1 MIPVSEDMRID
12 VIPRRTMKN
21 RITIINEE
29 ITHGIPVFT
38 FSFLIIGKNTNESMK
53 ERTTG
58 IKTLAMVLHRK
69 PASTT
74 ARNNKR

>member
-1 MIPVSEDMRID
+1 MIPVSEVTKID
-12 VIPRRTMKN
+12 VIPRRMIKN

-29 ITHGIPVFT
+29 ITHGIPVLT
-38 FSFLIIGKNTNESMK
+38 FSFLMIGKNTKESMK

-58 IKTLAMVLHRK
+58 IKTLDMVLHRK

-74 ARNNKR
+74 ARNRTR

>member
-1 MIPVSEDMRID
+1 MPVSDVTRID

-21 RITIINEE
+21 RTTIINEE

-38 FSFLIIGKNTNESMK
+38 FSFLIIGKNTNESMN

-58 IKTLAMVLHRK
+58 IKTLDIGLHRK
-69 PASTT
+69 PARITVK
-74 ARNNKR
+74 KRSR

>member
-1 MIPVSEDMRID
+1 MIPVSDVTKID
-12 VIPRRTMKN
+12 VIPRRMIKN

-29 ITHGIPVFT
+29 ITHGIPVLT
-38 FSFLIIGKNTNESMK
+38 FSFLMIGKNTKESMK

-58 IKTLAMVLHRK
+58 INTVDMVLHRK

-74 ARNNKR
+74 AKKRIR

>member
-1 MIPVSEDMRID
+1 MPVSDVTRID
-12 VIPRRTMKN
+12 VIPRRIMKN
-21 RITIINEE
+21 RTTIINEE

-38 FSFLIIGKNTNESMK
+38 FSFLIIGKNTNESMN

-58 IKTLAMVLHRK
+58 LKTLDMVLHRK

-74 ARNNKR
+74 ARNNMR

>member
-12 VIPRRTMKN
+12 VIPRRTVKN

-38 FSFLIIGKNTNESMK
+38 FSFLMIGKNTKESMK

-58 IKTLAMVLHRK
+58 IRTEYMVLHRK
-69 PASTT
+69 PARTT
-74 ARNNKR
+74 DRKRTR